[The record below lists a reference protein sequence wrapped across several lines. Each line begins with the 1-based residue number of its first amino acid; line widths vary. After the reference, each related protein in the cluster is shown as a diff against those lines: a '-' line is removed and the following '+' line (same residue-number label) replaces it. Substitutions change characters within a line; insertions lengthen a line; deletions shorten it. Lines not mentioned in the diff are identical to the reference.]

1 MRTNIVLDDDL
12 IEEAARLSGIR
23 TKKDLVHEALRVFI
37 AAKRR
42 KSLLDLA
49 GKIEFAPGYDYK
61 ALRQDR
67 AAAAIQDSVH
77 EPRPATRR
85 RRRARPDDPA
95 SGTSAAPD
103 APETPETPEDG
114 AGGSDR

>member
-12 IEEAARLSGIR
+12 VEEAARLSGIR

-37 AAKRR
+37 ATKRR

-49 GKIEFAPGYDYK
+49 GKIQFAPGYDYK

-67 AAAAIQDSVH
+67 AAAATQDSMH
-77 EPRPATRR
+77 EPRPGTRG
-85 RRRARPDDPA
+85 RRRAGPEDPAPEGPEAPDDDA
-95 SGTSAAPD
+95 GEPD
-103 APETPETPEDG
+103 
-114 AGGSDR
+114 S